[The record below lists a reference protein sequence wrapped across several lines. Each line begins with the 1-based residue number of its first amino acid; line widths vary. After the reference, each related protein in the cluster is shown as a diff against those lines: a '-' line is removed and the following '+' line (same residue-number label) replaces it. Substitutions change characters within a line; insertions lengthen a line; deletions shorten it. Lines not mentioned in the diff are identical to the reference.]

1 MTSLGRAVADVS
13 GLQVY
18 QQHAYG
24 LRLPDNRLLFLYGTE
39 GAFPSGVSALLTSL
53 LREILTVSIYYRL
66 GSISFLTSSLPRS

>member
-24 LRLPDNRLLFLYGTE
+24 LRLPDNRLLLLYGTE
-39 GAFPSGVSALLTSL
+39 GALPSGVSALLTSL